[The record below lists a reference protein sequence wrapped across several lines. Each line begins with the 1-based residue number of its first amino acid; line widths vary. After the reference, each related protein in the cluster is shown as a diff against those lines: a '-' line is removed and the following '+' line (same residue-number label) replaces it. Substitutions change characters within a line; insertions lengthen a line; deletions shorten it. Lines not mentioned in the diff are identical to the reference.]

1 MVRYVLPKDVDSK
14 LRELFTP
21 EYLKDKVSECVEEV
35 EVRGSKRLVNRC
47 VKSSVQVDLTRVPA
61 VTMLVYEVDKKLD
74 DYFLK
79 NKNDPRIQELLKYRV
94 G

>member
-21 EYLKDKVSECVEEV
+21 EYLKDKVPECVEEV